1 MSCLRSQLAAIA
13 GAVRIIRCD
22 TRGVTAVEF
31 GLIAPVLMIMLI
43 GAIEATRAIAL
54 DQRLSLATNMVADL
68 VAREQV
74 LTSADVTKIYEV
86 VEEVMEPYGADG
98 LRLVLIPVMS
108 APNNAS
114 QTLVYPSKDNRPS
127 LPPGSEPAKCQP
139 YTLAKDL
146 LKANESV
153 IVVEARY
160 TYAPLFLSWSKNP
173 FKSDDKAEPWLK
185 TAYAKPRK
193 SLCVAFDGANCTSS
207 CFSS

>member
-1 MSCLRSQLAAIA
+1 MSAVRTYLAAMA
-13 GAVRIIRCD
+13 AAVRTLRCD

-31 GLIAPVLMIMLI
+31 GLIAPVLMIMLL

-74 LTSADVTKIYEV
+74 LTAADVTKIYGV
-86 VEEVMEPYGADG
+86 VDEVMQPYGSED
-98 LRLVLIPVMS
+98 LRLLLIPVMS
-108 APNNAS
+108 APNNANR
-114 QTLVYPSKDNRPS
+114 TLVYPSKDNRPS
-127 LPPGSEPAKCQP
+127 FPPGSEPAKCQP
-139 YTLAKDL
+139 YTLATDL

-160 TYAPLFLSWSKNP
+160 TYTPLFLSWSKNP
-173 FKSDDKAEPWLK
+173 FKSDDKSEPWLK

>member
-1 MSCLRSQLAAIA
+1 MNAIRTYLVAMAAELRNL
-13 GAVRIIRCD
+13 RRD

-31 GLIAPVLMIMLI
+31 GLIAPVLMIMLL
-43 GAIEATRAIAL
+43 GVIEGTRAIAL

-86 VEEVMEPYGADG
+86 VDEVMQPYGTDN
-98 LRLVLIPVMS
+98 LRILLIPVMS
-108 APNNAS
+108 APNNAN

-127 LPPGSEPAKCQP
+127 LPPGSEPPKCQP

-146 LKANESV
+146 IKANESV
-153 IVVEARY
+153 IVVETRY
-160 TYAPLFLSWSKNP
+160 AYAPLFLNWKKNP
-173 FKSDDKAEPWLK
+173 FKANDEAEPWQK
-185 TAYAKPRK
+185 KAYAKPRK